1 MLLFCW
7 FAFTSLV
14 FELRFFK
21 MEAQNSLKVVLG
33 ADDLPFPLMKQPN
46 MMSMLLST
54 VSTVKVDSG
63 MTHQL

>member
-21 MEAQNSLKVVLG
+21 MEAENSLKVVLG
-33 ADDLPFPLMKQPN
+33 ADDLPFPL
-46 MMSMLLST
+46 MSMLLST